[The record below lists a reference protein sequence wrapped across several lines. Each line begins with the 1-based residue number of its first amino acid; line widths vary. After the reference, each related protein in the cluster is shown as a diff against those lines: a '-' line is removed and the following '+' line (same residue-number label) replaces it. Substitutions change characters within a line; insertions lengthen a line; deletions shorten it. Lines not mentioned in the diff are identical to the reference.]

1 MAGRQLL
8 AQLGQEDIVLSG
20 KPEITFFK
28 EVYQAQGLFASRV
41 IDIAFKNN
49 PTFGEEVDV
58 EIPLNGDLMTAMYV
72 AFTFRSNIGLA
83 FNAQAGILMINYVEL
98 YSGTQLIE
106 RLWGEYIGILEECQ
120 VATGKQPGL
129 ASIIG
134 GGTSNIAFV
143 PPVYPFKFTVPL
155 PFQCLRHGLPVVPY
169 MSFRISLNPT
179 AVFLRPA
186 VDGSP
191 PPSFIPSM
199 KFNFYTE
206 FVILNELEKK
216 FIENRGPTMYLGESI
231 QRSQFTVTNQS
242 ANVRCVTDF
251 LHPVK
256 EMFFTIR
263 NSSSTFTDYWFDYS
277 NTYQGGTST
286 QAWSNTY
293 SNINHLNS
301 LGIYFEGIQRVNPLW
316 ATAIYL
322 GTTQFLDYH
331 TRVPNRPFYMYS
343 FSLDP
348 ENPQP
353 TGSVNFGRIKNQYF
367 DFFLRPVPSWRKP
380 SDRVLTLWARHYT
393 FLEVDGFKTIKNVF
407 DGKGDNGY
415 LVYLP

>member
-1 MAGRQLL
+1 
-8 AQLGQEDIVLSG
+8 
-20 KPEITFFK
+20 
-28 EVYQAQGLFASRV
+28 
-41 IDIAFKNN
+41 
-49 PTFGEEVDV
+49 
-58 EIPLNGDLMTAMYV
+58 
-72 AFTFRSNIGLA
+72 
-83 FNAQAGILMINYVEL
+83 
-98 YSGTQLIE
+98 
-106 RLWGEYIGILEECQ
+106 
-120 VATGKQPGL
+120 
-129 ASIIG
+129 
-134 GGTSNIAFV
+134 
-143 PPVYPFKFTVPL
+143 
-155 PFQCLRHGLPVVPY
+155 
-169 MSFRISLNPT
+169 
-179 AVFLRPA
+179 
-186 VDGSP
+186 
-191 PPSFIPSM
+191 
-199 KFNFYTE
+199 
-206 FVILNELEKK
+206 
-216 FIENRGPTMYLGESI
+216 
-231 QRSQFTVTNQS
+231 
-242 ANVRCVTDF
+242 VTDF

-263 NSSSTFTDYWFDYS
+263 NSSSTVTDYWFDYS